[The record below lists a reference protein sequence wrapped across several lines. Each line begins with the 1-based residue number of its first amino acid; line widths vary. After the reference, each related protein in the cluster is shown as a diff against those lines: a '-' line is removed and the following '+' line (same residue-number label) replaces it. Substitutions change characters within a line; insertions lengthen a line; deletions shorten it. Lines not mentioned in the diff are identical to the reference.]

1 MTEKTFTKEEQ
12 LDLFSDLFAS
22 QELVELYIKSGKDFC
37 EEAQL
42 KMFEFEAPVNE
53 EMVISYIDGGH
64 RLCEKAE
71 LKLFE
76 LPSAELVLETYCFG
90 KMNILQPASQMQLL
104 ASYDRFPKFVKRYI
118 RAYKKTP
125 YLSEAFVAEA
135 TKQGLLK

>member
-12 LDLFSDLFAS
+12 LDLFSDLFGS
-22 QELVELYIKSGKDFC
+22 QELVELYIQSGKDFC

-42 KMFEFEAPVNE
+42 KLFEFETPVNE
-53 EMVISYIDGGH
+53 DMIVHYIDQGH
-64 RLCEKAE
+64 RFCEQAE
-71 LKLFE
+71 LKIFD
-76 LPSAELVLETYCFG
+76 LPTAELVLETYCFG

-125 YLSEAFVAEA
+125 YLTEEFTAEA
-135 TKQGLLK
+135 TKKGLLK